1 MSKTLKEME
10 AELQEPI
17 EPFNMADKMGKIHNM
32 DCLDCFVYEIMI

>member
-10 AELQEPI
+10 AEIQDVK
-17 EPFNMADKMGKIHNM
+17 EPFDMVEKMGKIHNM